1 VLGFAAC
8 IAILTGVLAG
18 LAPALQAPATRIS
31 SALRESDRQ
40 TGSQRQGRLR
50 AALVTGEVA
59 LSFLLLV
66 GAGLLIRS
74 FSELTHVDRG
84 FKTENRLLFSVNMP
98 GTYRESGAG
107 KQFLDRFFERIST
120 APGVL
125 AVGAV
130 SSRPVEGRNS
140 GMAIDSPSRSQGA
153 TQDPPPWAG
162 WRVVSPGYFEA
173 VGLPLLRGRLFDAND
188 RPVWAEPGQPD
199 PPRRVILSQRLA
211 RLIFPNQDP
220 IGKHATL
227 WAGQSGGTAEVIG
240 VVGDSRERGMA
251 ANPALTV
258 YISYG
263 RFALPTEF
271 VLHTAGDP
279 LALVP
284 TVRSL
289 VADLD
294 PNLPVAGVRSFE
306 EVVDRSLASR
316 RFNAVLF
323 AIFSGLALLLA
334 TIGIYGV
341 LSYSVS
347 RRTSEIGLRIALG
360 ASSGSILRMAIGQGM
375 RPALI
380 GIGVGAIGAW
390 WLSRYFQTLLFGIK
404 PFDALTYAG
413 VALLLL
419 VTAVFACYLP
429 GRRAMRTDPT
439 VALRTE

>member
-1 VLGFAAC
+1 
-8 IAILTGVLAG
+8 
-18 LAPALQAPATRIS
+18 
-31 SALRESDRQ
+31 
-40 TGSQRQGRLR
+40 
-50 AALVTGEVA
+50 
-59 LSFLLLV
+59 
-66 GAGLLIRS
+66 
-74 FSELTHVDRG
+74 
-84 FKTENRLLFSVNMP
+84 
-98 GTYRESGAG
+98 
-107 KQFLDRFFERIST
+107 
-120 APGVL
+120 
-125 AVGAV
+125 
-130 SSRPVEGRNS
+130 
-140 GMAIDSPSRSQGA
+140 
-153 TQDPPPWAG
+153 
-162 WRVVSPGYFEA
+162 
-173 VGLPLLRGRLFDAND
+173 
-188 RPVWAEPGQPD
+188 
-199 PPRRVILSQRLA
+199 VILSQRLA

-220 IGKHATL
+220 IGKQATL

-258 YISYG
+258 YIAYG

-279 LALVP
+279 LSLVP

-404 PFDALTYAG
+404 PFDAVTYAG